1 MSYGNT
7 KVVTKKAKPNGFA
20 VFMQDMR
27 DRYRE
32 EGQRVPS
39 MAEMVNIAN
48 PLWSELSQKDKNY
61 FNLRA
66 KEASK
71 SGLTMAKVV
80 TDTRLDCLG
89 EPLSDRV
96 DEKGQTEE
104 RRKTERQFTRARWP
118 VGKAAARCRFYFIDF
133 QFICHVEKGNYV
145 PCEIAAIEYS
155 IDCGIV
161 RSWHKFIDPGRI
173 PTGYR
178 WEAQN
183 RSEQTHKIPIDKF
196 ELAENNYQ
204 LILDELQQFIN
215 PRRES
220 EFPPIF
226 TRKDEA
232 EMVESCCRWLAERTE
247 ARHDLFKVYVLEYL
261 LIDLSSHISDIA
273 PSSHEAKDM
282 LSSSAFDYDPGVN
295 CAWHETREV
304 RHCSLGT
311 VNRLAYILSDHLCP
325 KYNVTM
331 GTKHFPLVKENQQHT
346 VLSPGH
352 QDTDFVF
359 PSRDYRYF
367 PSTRQTPQSA
377 NPTFEREDNE
387 SMTSFATELTP
398 IFQPASKQGFR
409 PPVVGSSSPRNTGLK
424 GRGRARGRISGEHE
438 QREVG
443 GAYSTSG
450 TVGDTL
456 HDIDSESLVSAETAL
471 NSLHISS
478 VSEKQAVQPH
488 TPWYP
493 PQNQNLPPDYY
504 NPYPMPPSAPS
515 PAPLY
520 QYASPSSHPQSMYPP
535 QVPNGVP
542 QYNTSRDIGQNSIS
556 HYPGQLTV
564 SPTLGVVSPPHLP
577 TPNSTPNPLQQPG
590 HTYAPTPPP
599 LYQYPQY
606 QPAPQQPYLYAPPN
620 SMASYPPQQSPA
632 TLLQPQVTHQS
643 YIPNP
648 SQGVAQ
654 PIQQPV
660 PVPPMLPPQTQ
671 VPTGAPPYQQYS
683 QYPLNSG
690 QNAPYARPQYV
701 APPAQA
707 MHPNSNQYIGSVPVQ
722 QPYYPHPQQ
731 QMTTPEQMYTP
742 ANIPTQPQ

>member
-1 MSYGNT
+1 
-7 KVVTKKAKPNGFA
+7 
-20 VFMQDMR
+20 
-27 DRYRE
+27 
-32 EGQRVPS
+32 

-71 SGLTMAKVV
+71 GGLSMAKVV
-80 TDTRLDCLG
+80 ADTRLDCLG
-89 EPLSDRV
+89 EPLADRV

-133 QFICHVEKGNYV
+133 QFICHVEKGNYF
-145 PCEIAAIEYS
+145 PCEIAVIEYS
-155 IDCGIV
+155 IDSGIV
-161 RSWHKFIDPGRI
+161 RSWHKFIDPGKI

-183 RSEQTHKIPIDKF
+183 RSEQTHKVPIEKF

-247 ARHDLFKVYVLEYL
+247 AHHDLFKVYVLEYL

-273 PSSHEAKDM
+273 PSTHEAKDM
-282 LSSSAFDYDPGVN
+282 LSSSAFDYEPGVN
-295 CAWHETREV
+295 CAWHETREI

-311 VNRLAYILSDHLCP
+311 VNRLAYILSEHLCP
-325 KYNVTM
+325 KYNVPM
-331 GTKHFPLVKENQQHT
+331 GTMHFPLVKENQQHT
-346 VLSPGH
+346 VLSPGP
-352 QDTDFVF
+352 QDTPFVL
-359 PSRDYRYF
+359 PSRDYRNF
-367 PSTRQTPQSA
+367 PSRQTPINS
-377 NPTFEREDNE
+377 TFEREDNE
-387 SMTSFATELTP
+387 SVTSFATELTHNV
-398 IFQPASKQGFR
+398 FQPASKQGFR
-409 PPVVGSSSPRNTGLK
+409 PPVVGSSSPKNTGLK
-424 GRGRARGRISGEHE
+424 GRGRARGRMSGDHE

-471 NSLHISS
+471 NSLQISS
-478 VSEKQAVQPH
+478 VSEKKAVQPQ
-488 TPWYP
+488 TGWYT
-493 PQNQNLPPDYY
+493 PQNQSLPPDYY
-504 NPYPMPPSAPS
+504 NPYPTPLSVPS

-520 QYASPSSHPQSMYPP
+520 HYAPPPPSHPQNMYPQQIP
-535 QVPNGVP
+535 SVPNGVP
-542 QYNTSRDIGQNSIS
+542 QYNNSIDIGQNAIS
-556 HYPGQLTV
+556 HYPGQLPV
-564 SPTLGVVSPPHLP
+564 SSTTAVVSPPRLH
-577 TPNSTPNPLQQPG
+577 TPNSTPTPLQQPG
-590 HTYAPTPPP
+590 HTYTHASPS

-620 SMASYPPQQSPA
+620 TMASYLPQQSPA
-632 TLLQPQVTHQS
+632 TLLQPQVTPHS

-648 SQGVAQ
+648 SQGVTQ
-654 PIQQPV
+654 PMQQPASF

-671 VPTGAPPYQQYS
+671 VPPYQQYS
-683 QYPLNSG
+683 QYPVNSA
-690 QNAPYARPQYV
+690 QNGPYTQPQYV
-701 APPAQA
+701 APHSQA
-707 MHPNSNQYIGSVPVQ
+707 MHPNSNQYTGSVPIQ
-722 QPYYPHPQQ
+722 QPYYPHPHQQ
-731 QMTTPEQMYTP
+731 IPTPEQVYSP
-742 ANIPTQPQ
+742 ANIPTQLQ